1 MVRTHSDL
9 HQGLPTEGFYSKHLC
24 CHDFSE
30 SHGLRAQP
38 DLDLSERSRGA
49 AMAGIT
55 QGQ

>member
-1 MVRTHSDL
+1 MVGTHSDL
-9 HQGLPTEGFYSKHLC
+9 HQGLPTEGSYSKHLC
-24 CHDFSE
+24 CHDSSE
-30 SHGLRAQP
+30 SHGLRAEP